1 MCAWGSLPYAGWGEI
16 IGILCRDVRLSFSH
30 RYDAA
35 GVRRLVEGDLTLDFR
50 HGYVGG
56 TLLIY
61 FEVYIYKNILCL
73 SLFPTSTPQT
83 GWLPADYSGLRLTH
97 RVLYLTL
104 ARLSHPCVD

>member
-61 FEVYIYKNILCL
+61 FEVYIYINT
-73 SLFPTSTPQT
+73 SLALICCQAAYHKPGGYQ
-83 GWLPADYSGLRLTH
+83 RI
-97 RVLYLTL
+97 TL
-104 ARLSHPCVD
+104 ASG